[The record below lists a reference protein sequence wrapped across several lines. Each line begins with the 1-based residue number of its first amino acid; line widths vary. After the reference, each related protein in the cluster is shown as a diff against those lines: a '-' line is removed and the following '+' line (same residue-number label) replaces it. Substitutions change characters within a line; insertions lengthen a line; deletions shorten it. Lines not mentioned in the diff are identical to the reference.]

1 MSDVVFFIIAEAEEI
16 YKTILKFNWAGEDA
30 AGMASGRWVSHAL
43 SAGADLVEA
52 TQCYR
57 VQKIR
62 YAFNAPF
69 IKNCGRFNIGLPET
83 RSGRDKAI
91 PI

>member
-43 SAGADLVEA
+43 SAGADLVAA
-52 TQCYR
+52 TKSFR
-57 VQKIR
+57 ELEIR
-62 YAFNAPF
+62 YAFNAPLLR
-69 IKNCGRFNIGLPET
+69 NCGRFDIGLPET
-83 RSGRDKAI
+83 RSGRDRAL

>member
-43 SAGADLVEA
+43 SAGAEDSDKLPHH
-52 TQCYR
+52 TGHG
-57 VQKIR
+57 
-62 YAFNAPF
+62 PF
-69 IKNCGRFNIGLPET
+69 RTRPPGL
-83 RSGRDKAI
+83 S
-91 PI
+91 